1 MIWNF
6 QIVIELILGII
17 TLILGGYGVSVAW
30 SIFRDNKGENGV
42 ESRTIEK
49 KYYLLSMIALILLI
63 SRIINVIYF
72 YFVITSLIPVIPG
85 AMCQFG
91 VLEASPLYSG
101 YWDLGMKIFLPFL
114 YGAFLLLDGVNKKT
128 KSLILTPKM
137 AKIYTFLMFPAL
149 VLDSGLDWIYFGF
162 LEKIE
167 VNCCRS
173 VFNESTA
180 FEPIQ
185 LLGPETA
192 FLILLATL
200 VVVLVIS
207 ALQTLKDYKS
217 RYLLLTTILAVIAV
231 PLTILSIQ
239 EWIAPY
245 FIFASKSYYG
255 QPLGAAHH
263 CPFCLLKRWWT
274 MVPFMLTI
282 WLGLATV
289 GWQLILQRT
298 SPENE
303 EISTITDPMIDRLRK
318 ISILSILS
326 GIGIVVI
333 HILLFLFL
341 DLP

>member
-17 TLILGGYGVSVAW
+17 TLILGGYGASVAW
-30 SIFRDNKGENGV
+30 SIFRNNKSEEGV

-49 KYYLLSMIALILLI
+49 KYYLLSMITLILLI
-63 SRIINVIYF
+63 SRIINVFYF
-72 YFVITSLIPVIPG
+72 YFVITALIPVIPG

-91 VLEASPLYSG
+91 VLEASPMYSG
-101 YWDLGMKIFLPFL
+101 YMDLGVKLFLPFL

-128 KSLILTPKM
+128 KSLTLTPKM

-149 VLDSGLDWIYFGF
+149 VIDSGLDWTYFGF

-173 VFNESTA
+173 VFNEATA
-180 FEPIQ
+180 FEPLQ
-185 LLGPETA
+185 LLGSETA
-192 FLILLATL
+192 FIILLATL
-200 VVVLVIS
+200 VVLVVITGF
-207 ALQTLKDYKS
+207 QILKNYKS
-217 RYLLLTTILAVIAV
+217 RYLLITTILAVITV
-231 PLTILSIQ
+231 PLAILSIQ

-245 FIFASKSYYG
+245 FIFASKSYYM

-274 MVPFMLTI
+274 MVPFILAI

-289 GWQLILQRT
+289 GWQMVLNRT
-298 SPENE
+298 APQNE
-303 EISTITDPMIDRLRK
+303 EISVISDPIIDRLRK
-318 ISILSILS
+318 ISIISILT
-326 GIGIVVI
+326 GIGIVVL
-333 HILLFLFL
+333 HILLFLIL